1 VRDLALTTNRNR
13 AKLIA
18 NNSIDFGQLSLA
30 NRLIRVLFRPKDY
43 PNRSRKIIYAGEIR
57 QWRHMG
63 FFQFILLVSHNI
75 LLEGNFSLVTG
86 KTLQI
91 TGQIVIS
98 FFAKSTKQKK
108 NVRKEKSIV
117 LCLLIV
123 FILILT

>member
-1 VRDLALTTNRNR
+1 MAAHGLPVYL
-13 AKLIA
+13 
-18 NNSIDFGQLSLA
+18 
-30 NRLIRVLFRPKDY
+30 
-43 PNRSRKIIYAGEIR
+43 
-57 QWRHMG
+57 
-63 FFQFILLVSHNI
+63 SHNI